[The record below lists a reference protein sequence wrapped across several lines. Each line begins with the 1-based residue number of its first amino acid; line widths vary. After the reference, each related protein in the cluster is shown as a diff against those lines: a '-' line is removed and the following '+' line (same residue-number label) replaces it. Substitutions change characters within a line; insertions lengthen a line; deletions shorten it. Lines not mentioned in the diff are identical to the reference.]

1 MECRWLQ
8 SAAMTADFS
17 LIRSSFAAVQ
27 PHGPQVTEYFYDHLF
42 AHHPEVR
49 PLFAAHLDEQ
59 RDRLWAALGAL
70 VANLENTET
79 LTGMLQ
85 NLGRRHAGY
94 GAVAAHYPAV
104 GASLIASLRHFA
116 GDEWTPAAEESWTA
130 VYGVISNAMVAA
142 GETAPS

>member
-1 MECRWLQ
+1 
-8 SAAMTADFS
+8 MTTPDPS

-27 PHGPQVTEYFYDHLF
+27 PHGPQLTAYFYDHLF
-42 AHHPEVR
+42 THNPDVR

-79 LTGMLQ
+79 LVGMLQ

-94 GAVAAHYPAV
+94 GALAEHYPAV
-104 GASLIASLRHFA
+104 GSSLIAALRHYA
-116 GDEWTPAAEESWTA
+116 GDAWTPAVEESWTA
-130 VYGVISNAMVAA
+130 VYGVISDTMVAA
-142 GETAPS
+142 GEAAAR

>member
-1 MECRWLQ
+1 
-8 SAAMTADFS
+8 MTADIA

-27 PHGPQVTEYFYDHLF
+27 PHGSQVTEYFYDHLF
-42 AHHPEVR
+42 THHPGVR

-94 GAVAAHYPAV
+94 GALAEHYPAV
-104 GASLIASLRHFA
+104 GASLIATLRHHA
-116 GDEWTPAAEESWTA
+116 GDAWTPAVEESWTA
-130 VYGVISNAMVAA
+130 VYGVISSTMVAA
-142 GETAPS
+142 GEAAQS